1 MLFIAAC
8 IALFIAGTVADWLVV
23 RATRHDPEAGLIVGL
38 VAAGMGALVTLGIA
52 VVAGLVLSGLA
63 LTLYLVATAPLV
75 VGSLVRIVRAY
86 RATHEAQRLVIA
98 GQLAAMDAREAGDGN

>member
-1 MLFIAAC
+1 MSFIATC
-8 IALFIAGTVADWLVV
+8 IGLFVAGTVADWLVA

-38 VAAGMGALVTLGIA
+38 VATGLGALVTLGIA

-75 VGSLVRIVRAY
+75 VGSLVRIARAY
-86 RATHEAQRLVIA
+86 RDTYETQRLVIS
-98 GQLAAMDAREAGDGN
+98 QHLAAIDAREAGDGD